1 MSAPISLRRLRAMV
15 LKESLQILRDP
26 STILIAFV
34 LPIIL
39 LLIFGYAL
47 NLDTGRTRIGLDRQ
61 DGGEAAASLALAYR
75 NSRWFEVVETGAV
88 PALKDDLVAGTI
100 RGIIVIPQDFS
111 RQAAMG
117 RGTIEA
123 ITDGSVPNNASFVAA
138 YAEGVRDEW
147 ARAQPTMH
155 GHPKTPPI
163 DLVVRNWFNPGSI
176 SRHFLVPGAIAIV
189 MTIIGSLLTALVVA
203 REWERGTMEAI
214 MATPLLMGELIATK
228 VLPYYVLGLGAMTV
242 CTLVSLVLF
251 QVPFEGSALALF
263 AISSCY
269 LFCALG
275 QGLMIS
281 ALARNQ
287 FVASQIALLTA
298 FLPSLLL
305 SGFIYEISSA
315 PLWVQLVTRIVP
327 ARYLIPSLQTVFLA
341 GDDWGLFLPDMA
353 VMLGFGVFF
362 FTMTVRATKR
372 RVA

>member
-1 MSAPISLRRLRAMV
+1 MSTPISPRRLRAMA

-26 STILIAFV
+26 SSILIAFV

-47 NLDTGRTRIGLDRQ
+47 NLDTGRTRIGIAQQ
-61 DGGEAAASLALAYR
+61 DGGEAAASLAQAYR
-75 NSRWFEVVETGAV
+75 TSRWFEVVEVGAV

-111 RQAAMG
+111 RKIADGQ
-117 RGTIEA
+117 GTIEA
-123 ITDGSVPNNASFVAA
+123 ITDGSVPNNASFVAS
-138 YAEGVRDEW
+138 YAEGVRREW
-147 ARAQPTMH
+147 VQARATGR
-155 GHPKTPPI
+155 GHAQAP
-163 DLVVRNWFNPGSI
+163 VVNLELRNWFNPGSI
-176 SRHFLVPGAIAIV
+176 SRYFLVPGAIAVV

-228 VLPYYVLGLGAMTV
+228 VLPYYLLGLGAMVV
-242 CTLVSLVLF
+242 CTLVSLLLF
-251 QVPFEGSALALF
+251 QVPFLGSAFALF
-263 AISSCY
+263 AIGSCY

-315 PLWVQLVTRIVP
+315 PLWVRLVTRIVP

-341 GDDWGLFLPDMA
+341 GDDWGMFLPDMGM
-353 VMLGFGVFF
+353 MLLFGSFF
-362 FTMTVRATKR
+362 FAMTVRATKR